1 MRNTWLI
8 IKREYLERVRTKA
21 FLIFTVLMPMF
32 IAGIVV
38 VPSKLMMMK
47 SGSTRNIV
55 VVAPSAGIANDI
67 KSQLESPEQPKD
79 KKESD
84 EVDPAPKYK
93 VEVREGATDDVRR
106 ELAAE
111 VLTGKID
118 AYVWLPE
125 SAMKDAKFSYVTK
138 HPSDFSDFSSVQ
150 GAVNR
155 AVLRSRVTAEGVP
168 HDQVDQLLKRIDMD
182 VTSVGKDGKEGK
194 PIGIAAFFLPFV
206 LMFMIYMTVLIYGM
220 VVMRSVLQEK
230 TSRVMEVMLSSATS
244 TQMMAG
250 KLLGVGAVGITQVL
264 IWLATVLIFSAPG
277 VAGAMPM
284 LKDLNIQ
291 PVVYVCLPVFFLL
304 GYLLYSTMYAAV
316 GAMVNS
322 EEEAQQLQWPVMMPL
337 ILCSVFASA
346 VIRDPNTPLA
356 FWTSLFPL
364 TAPIMM
370 FVRVAV
376 QTPPIWQIVLSIV
389 LQILAVWG
397 MVWVCA
403 RIYRIGILM
412 YGKRPTLPEIM
423 KWIKYA

>member
-8 IKREYLERVRTKA
+8 IKREYLERVRTRA
-21 FLIFTVLMPMF
+21 FLIFTVLMPLF
-32 IAGIVV
+32 IAGVIVL
-38 VPSKLMMMK
+38 PTKLMTMK
-47 SGSTRNIV
+47 SGSTRQIAII
-55 VVAPSAGIANDI
+55 APTAEIAADI
-67 KSQLESPEQPKD
+67 KSQLENPEQNSKRPGD
-79 KKESD
+79 DDDSI
-84 EVDPAPKYK
+84 APKYK
-93 VEVREGATDDVRR
+93 VSVQDGSDEALRVQLAGEVGQ
-106 ELAAE
+106 
-111 VLTGKID
+111 GKLD
-118 AYVWLPE
+118 GYVWLTE
-125 SAMKDAKFSYVTK
+125 DAVKAGKFTYVTK
-138 HPSDFSDFSSVQ
+138 HPSDFSDFSTVQ
-150 GAVNR
+150 SAVNR
-155 AVLRSRVTAEGVP
+155 SLMRSRISARGIPPGEIESV
-168 HDQVDQLLKRIDMD
+168 LKRIDMD
-182 VTSVGKDGKEGK
+182 VTGVDKGKEGK
-194 PIGIAAFFLPFV
+194 PVGIAAFFLPFV

-230 TSRVMEVMLSSATS
+230 TSRVMEVMLSSVSA

-250 KLLGVGAVGITQVL
+250 KLLGVGAVGITQIL
-264 IWLATVLIFSAPG
+264 IWLTTVFIFRLQGGSS
-277 VAGAMPM
+277 PM
-284 LKDLNIQ
+284 LRNLNI
-291 PVVYVCLPVFFLL
+291 PPALFIYLPIFFLL

-356 FWTSLFPL
+356 FWSSMFPL

-370 FVRVAV
+370 FVRIAV
-376 QTPPIWQIVLSIV
+376 QTPPTWQIVLSIV
-389 LQILAVWG
+389 LQILTIWG

>member
-8 IKREYLERVRTKA
+8 IKREYLERVRTRA
-21 FLIFTVLMPMF
+21 FLIFTVLMPVF
-32 IAGIVV
+32 IAGVVV
-38 VPSKLMMMK
+38 VPSKLMTMK
-47 SGSTRNIV
+47 SGAIRNIAI
-55 VVAPSAGIANDI
+55 VAPTVQIATDI
-67 KSQLESPEQPKD
+67 KSQLEESAQGED
-79 KKESD
+79 KKPKKDNDS
-84 EVDPAPKYK
+84 APKYT
-93 VEVREGATDDVRR
+93 VSVREGEGDTVRNQF
-106 ELAAE
+106 ASE
-111 VLTGKID
+111 VGQGKLD
-118 AYVWLPE
+118 GLVWLPE
-125 SAMKDAKFSYVTK
+125 NSVKDGKFTYITS
-138 HPSDFSDFSSVQ
+138 HPSDFTDFSTVHD
-150 GAVNR
+150 AVNR
-155 AVLRSRVTAEGVP
+155 SLMRSRISARGIPAGEIESV
-168 HDQVDQLLKRIDMD
+168 LKRIDMD
-182 VTSVGKDGKEGK
+182 VTSVDKAGKEGK
-194 PIGIAAFFLPFV
+194 PVGVAAFFLPFV

-250 KLLGVGAVGITQVL
+250 KLLGVGAVGITQIL
-264 IWLATVLIFSAPG
+264 IWLSTVVLFRTQSISSS
-277 VAGAMPM
+277 PM

-291 PVVYVCLPVFFLL
+291 PIVLICLPIFFLL

-346 VIRDPNTPLA
+346 IIRDPNTPLA
-356 FWTSLFPL
+356 FWSSMFPL
-364 TAPIMM
+364 TAPILM
-370 FVRVAV
+370 FVRIAV
-376 QTPPIWQIVLSIV
+376 QTPPVWQIVLSIA
-389 LQILAVWG
+389 LQILAIWG